1 MVFYT
6 CIYTCIH
13 GVLHMDPR
21 SCSSYGVLKLHSS
34 MVHITLHVF
43 FSLYKYSNMILILK
57 IKKNLLLWCNFF
69 IKKLCIKS
77 Y

>member
-13 GVLHMDPR
+13 GGLHMHSR
-21 SCSSYGVLKLHSS
+21 SCSSYGVLDLHSS
-34 MVHITLHVF
+34 MVHIHAIRI

-57 IKKNLLLWCNFF
+57 IKKLV
-69 IKKLCIKS
+69 IIV
-77 Y
+77 